1 MIYWQPDVD
10 PGTVLLSA
18 TLPIPDAPVINLPHI
33 DQAATR
39 HDPGGTSVVL
49 RANASSLRLLLLDSA
64 EPDRPLAAII
74 PLDTLGLDRIEA
86 LSRLWRTLNHRPVPP
101 YARLTMQR
109 RRRLRL
115 MLQAIDGRLDG
126 ATYREI
132 ARALYGELRV
142 DQEHWKTS
150 PLRDST
156 IALVKDGRAMI
167 AGGYLKLLRHRRRR

>member
-18 TLPIPDAPVINLPHI
+18 RVPITNAPAISLAHI
-33 DQAATR
+33 DHAATR

-49 RANASSLRLLLLDSA
+49 RASASCLRVLLLDNA
-64 EPDRPLAAII
+64 KPGGPLAAIV
-74 PLDTLGLDRIEA
+74 PLDIFGLDRIEA
-86 LSRLWRTLNHRPVPP
+86 MSRLWRVLNNRPVPP
-101 YARLTMQR
+101 HARLTKQR

-132 ARALYGELRV
+132 AKALYGELRV

-167 AGGYLKLLRHRRRR
+167 AGGYLKLLRHRRRG